1 MCSVIPP
8 KRKEKIIQCKKYIND
23 SKKELENY
31 MRIGGIVQVNY
42 KVIPSPQL
50 IMIDQPFEP
59 QKNVNFR
66 NEKKNQQNGPKI
78 LKEKV

>member
-1 MCSVIPP
+1 
-8 KRKEKIIQCKKYIND
+8 
-23 SKKELENY
+23 

-66 NEKKNQQNGPKI
+66 NEKKISKMAQKY
-78 LKEKV
+78 